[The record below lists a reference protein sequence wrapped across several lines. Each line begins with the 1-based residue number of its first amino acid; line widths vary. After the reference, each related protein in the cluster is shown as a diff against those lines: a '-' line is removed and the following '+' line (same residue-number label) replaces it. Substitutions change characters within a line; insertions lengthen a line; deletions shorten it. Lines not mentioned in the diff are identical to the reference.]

1 MSIFYHVNEHLS
13 IKDTTECCDFLNAAV
28 IHFSDLG
35 SLLLRGDA
43 VVHKLTLVANGT
55 TKTFSGRGVTS
66 DLQDLMDALKEASSV
81 DLVADYDY
89 IWFAGCPG
97 IEHTMLSD
105 LIEEEMDLDDTF
117 ADNVFYSMYNKA
129 DCSDGAGILCAHS
142 KKDGVVY
149 HGAVN
154 PVAAEL
160 PQEGTWCTTETSV
173 MFDDDLTE
181 EMDAEQIK
189 RCADAYASLGTNADV
204 DFDADESGVALFVNY
219 LQLNS
224 KADLEKFIEISRQLL
239 VATAGQAGFEA
250 NFACFDKPDTQLL
263 SIVFAD
269 DGAVT
274 VKKASV

>member
-1 MSIFYHVNEHLS
+1 MSIYYHVTEHLC
-13 IKDTTECCDFLNAAV
+13 IKDTAECCDFLNAAV

-55 TKTFSGRGVTS
+55 TKTFSGRAVTS
-66 DLQDLMDALKEASSV
+66 DLQDLIDALKEASSV

-89 IWFAGCPG
+89 IWFASCPG

-105 LIEEEMDLDDTF
+105 LIEEEMDIDDTF
-117 ADNVFYSMYNKA
+117 ADNVFYSMYHKA
-129 DCSDGAGILCAHS
+129 DCSDSAGILCAYS
-142 KKDGVVY
+142 KKEGKVY
-149 HGAVN
+149 RGIVD
-154 PVAAEL
+154 PLAAEL
-160 PQEGTWCTTETSV
+160 PPEGTWCTPETSV
-173 MFDDDLTE
+173 AFNDDLTE
-181 EMDAEQIK
+181 EMDVEQIK

-204 DFDADESGVALFVNY
+204 DFDADENEVDLFVNY

-224 KADLEKFIEISRQLL
+224 KADFEKFIEISQQLL
-239 VATAGQAGFEA
+239 VATAGQAGLEA
-250 NFACFDKPDTQLL
+250 HFACFDKPDTQLL